1 MNWDDLQYKK
11 TPYRK
16 GGLECYGQSK
26 LAQILM
32 TVELAD
38 RLKGKDKFQERHFH
52 VLTDWINEKNEDE
65 LVLEEQVDF
74 LTFRR

>member
-52 VLTDWINEKNEDE
+52 VLTD
-65 LVLEEQVDF
+65 
-74 LTFRR
+74 

>member
-1 MNWDDLQYKK
+1 MNWDDLQYEN

-16 GGLECYGQSK
+16 AGMEVYGQSK

-38 RLKGKDKFQERHFH
+38 RLKG
-52 VLTDWINEKNEDE
+52 
-65 LVLEEQVDF
+65 
-74 LTFRR
+74 